1 VQMPEMDGIEATRE
15 IFRGWP
21 KERRPR
27 IVALTAGVMPEEQR
41 ACLDAGI
48 AEFLNKPLE
57 RAALIQAL
65 ERCPRIEEASSA
77 QGIQRQSIG

>member
-1 VQMPEMDGIEATRE
+1 
-15 IFRGWP
+15 
-21 KERRPR
+21 
-27 IVALTAGVMPEEQR
+27 MPEEQR